1 MYKVRHRRRA
11 DGEAGQE
18 ELQREDVVAVEGDE
32 LPSVVS
38 ACTKAADAGPQLFQL
53 FINASSSQT
62 FFLVACDA
70 LRSAT
75 KQYSSFSLYILDS

>member
-38 ACTKAADAGPQLFQL
+38 ACLRVVRVPKR
-53 FINASSSQT
+53 QT
-62 FFLVACDA
+62 PA
-70 LRSAT
+70 LN
-75 KQYSSFSLYILDS
+75 YFNYL